1 MMKIF
6 FKRLV
11 FISGIVL
18 IFALSACQNKQP
30 DDEKLRETIKQ
41 LIKEQLPD
49 DEKLNETIKQVIRDN
64 PKLMYDTINA
74 YVRQQKAEEQVRRLD
89 ASFKNRVKVDIQPG
103 TPVKGVQ
110 DAPVT
115 IVEYTDFQCPY
126 CARGAK
132 TMEYLLKK
140 YDGKVRVAF
149 KNLPLEMHE
158 QALPA
163 AKAALAAHKQGKFW
177 PYHDLL
183 FANASQLD
191 DATLEKFA
199 KDLSLDVEQ
208 FNRDRQSDEIAKQ
221 VESDKAQ
228 AAKLNLRSTPMFIA
242 NGVII
247 KGAKQPSH
255 FSMVIERLLKETQN
269 REE

>member
-1 MMKIF
+1 MSFF
-6 FKRLV
+6 FKRFVL
-11 FISGIVL
+11 ISGIVL
-18 IFALSACQNKQP
+18 ICALPACQKKQP
-30 DDEKLRETIKQ
+30 DDEALR
-41 LIKEQLPD
+41 
-49 DEKLNETIKQVIRDN
+49 ETIKQVIREN
-64 PKLMYDTINA
+64 PKLLYDTINT
-74 YVRQQKAEEQVRRLD
+74 YVRQQKTEEQTRRLE
-89 ASFKNRVKVDIQPG
+89 ASFKNRVEDVIQPG
-103 TPVKGVQ
+103 TPVKGAPN
-110 DAPVT
+110 APVT

-132 TMEYLLKK
+132 TMEQLLKK

-149 KNLPLEMHE
+149 KNLPLDMHK

-183 FANASQLD
+183 FANARQLD

-228 AAKLNLRSTPMFIA
+228 AAKHNFRSTPMFIA
-242 NGVII
+242 NGVVIR
-247 KGAKQPSH
+247 GAKQPSH
-255 FSMVIERLLKETQN
+255 FSMIIERLLKEANTDKK
-269 REE
+269 